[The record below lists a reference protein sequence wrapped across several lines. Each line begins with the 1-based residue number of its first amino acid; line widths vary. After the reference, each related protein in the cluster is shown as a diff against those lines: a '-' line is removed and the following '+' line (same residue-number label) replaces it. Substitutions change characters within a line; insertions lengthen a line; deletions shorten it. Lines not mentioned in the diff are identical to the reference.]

1 MEKKPAN
8 HDENPRSSERSA
20 EELKRTGRAF
30 LEFFEETYS
39 ELPKT
44 GKMRGLEDGSD
55 WMQVGA
61 TLGPDE
67 STSASIDFIADVPAN
82 SDPRALV
89 VLRDDE
95 KGEGVVYSLEGS
107 PEAGHEVVRR
117 EFLGVETREDGYKE
131 VVQGEDEEIV
141 GTDEVDELSKYVQN
155 RLADAKKPPA
165 DS

>member
-1 MEKKPAN
+1 MEKKPAKR
-8 HDENPRSSERSA
+8 DKNPHSSEYSA
-20 EELKRTGRAF
+20 EELKRAGRAF
-30 LEFFEETYS
+30 LEFFEETHS
-39 ELPKT
+39 ELPKN

-55 WMQVGA
+55 WMQVSA

-67 STSASIDFIADVPAN
+67 STSASIDFITDVPAD

-89 VLRDDE
+89 VLHDDK
-95 KGEGVVYSLEGS
+95 KGEGVVYSLEGNS
-107 PEAGHEVVRR
+107 EAGREVVRR

-131 VVQGEDEEIV
+131 VVQGEDAEVV
-141 GTDEVDELSKYVQN
+141 GADEVDELSKYVQN